1 MKRFRVR
8 KKIEKLKNESEN
20 NNAKV
25 LYSILLA
32 NSNKTADDIFLKNT
46 TNESNKKIHLQAKI
60 LFNLREQIFKKLF
73 NKGVIKNHSDESGT
87 DDYEKNVED
96 RIKLS
101 RQKLHEIKEKEQNI
115 NKELFKEYSHF
126 QTPTAMLE
134 SLYDLNDKWDNDLLV
149 RTIKSELIN

>member
-46 TNESNKKIHLQAKI
+46 TNENNKKIHLQAKI

-73 NKGVIKNHSDESGT
+73 NEGVIKNHSDESGT

>member
-8 KKIEKLKNESEN
+8 KKIKKLKNESEY

-25 LYSILLA
+25 LYSILLG
-32 NSNKTADDIFLKNT
+32 NSNKTADDVFLKNT
-46 TNESNKKIHLQAKI
+46 TNENNKKIYLQTKI
-60 LFNLREQIFKKLF
+60 LFNLREQTFKKLF
-73 NKGVIKNHSDESGT
+73 NKGVIKNDSDESGI
-87 DDYEKNVED
+87 DDYEKNIED

-115 NKELFKEYSHF
+115 NKELFKEYFHF

-149 RTIKSELIN
+149 RTSKSGLIN